1 MRPCPPSPL
10 LRILD
15 DDASRFWPD
24 VTVSWAEANGQPA
37 VLLIRDGGLWGV
49 LTVSGTDSGID
60 QLMWHLNPG
69 KLRGMATAL
78 TAR

>member
-1 MRPCPPSPL
+1 MPAVGRTKL
-10 LRILD
+10 ARFVGAF
-15 DDASRFWPD
+15 ASRFWPD

-37 VLLIRDGGLWGV
+37 VPLIRDGALSGV
-49 LTVSGTDSGID
+49 LTVSGTDSGVD